1 MSKEKQIGH
10 VVAHAHW
17 DREWRYPVWHHIN
30 ALSGMMKQLMDL
42 LESDPRYKSFIMDAQ
57 CVPITDYLDLY
68 PEDRERLCTLVQ
80 NDRIQVGPWY
90 TLPDQFPVDAECLV
104 RNLMKGRQICDDLGK
119 TMQIG
124 YTTFGWG
131 QPAQMPQIYADFGIS
146 VVLGGK
152 NVNPERTGANEYIW
166 EAPDGTVALASKL
179 GVQARTNLFKFL
191 TIPAVFNK
199 ENIGGE
205 WWFAWD
211 SLGDIFGYAD
221 GENYWQDF
229 HRFNRGQTFFPEKI
243 PEDFDRAWN
252 TTDGTLLRDHRLL
265 FDGGDFTFPQPLL
278 PEIIEKVNAQE
289 DARQL
294 VHGTLNDYVDILE
307 KMDRSELRTVHGELR
322 DGPEPACT
330 PNALATRSDIKLK
343 NRSVQNKLIRCAE
356 PLSCLAGQIGAAKQT
371 PFLEKAWDYLL
382 KAQPHDSINGVV
394 QDKTSRDTMYRL
406 DQAEELAA
414 VVTENSVRHL
424 LTQIQRPVD
433 DSKEIALC
441 IFNPLPIPRRET
453 LSAVIATP
461 AAWKASTLKICELD
475 GTELAVDQTG
485 CERASIPVNEADSR
499 PWPFEVT
506 RHFVEFDSGE
516 IPALGY
522 KVLKVS
528 GQGSYDAQILWNET
542 RRRTE
547 PLLKAPNVMEN
558 EFLKVTVQSDGTLDL
573 DVKESGQTFR
583 GLHYFEDS
591 GDSGDGWL
599 RYLPNKNQT
608 HLSLG
613 QAVRMYVSHDSD
625 LKATITTEMEWMLP
639 ADVDRAKS
647 CRNPELKPVTIC
659 SEISLSRNSR
669 RVEFKT
675 TVENTV
681 ANHRLRVMFPTDIAA
696 THSDAEGHFYVDHR
710 PVEPVREADGKYR
723 PGMCT
728 HPQQSFVDVSDGT
741 NGLAVLNGGLCEYEL
756 LNEERKTLAL
766 SLLRSSHMR
775 ICTEPRAG
783 AVFPT
788 QNSWEMLGTYEF
800 RYALCPHAGDWNRGG
815 IYDEARRM
823 NASPLVIQS
832 NSREDGVLPPSYSM
846 LSVEGAQVSSIK
858 PLENGQGML
867 VRLFNPS
874 GNAAEAVLNLGVP
887 VQRAVVMN
895 MNEEEQSELPVKNG
909 CIKVSLAA
917 CKVVSVGL
925 LTSGGEN
932 DEK

>member
-1 MSKEKQIGH
+1 MSNEKQIGH

-30 ALSGMMKQLMDL
+30 ALCGMMKQLMDL

-57 CVPITDYLDLY
+57 SVPITDYLDLY
-68 PEDRERLCTLVQ
+68 PEDESRLRKLIEE
-80 NDRIQVGPWY
+80 DRIQVGPWY

-104 RNLMKGRQICDDLGK
+104 RNLMKGRRISDELGK
-119 TMQIG
+119 TMKIG

-152 NVNPERTGANEYIW
+152 NVSPERTGANEYLW
-166 EAPDGTVALASKL
+166 EGPDGTVALASKL
-179 GVQARTNLFKFL
+179 GVQARANLFKFL
-191 TIPAVFNK
+191 TIPAIFNK
-199 ENIGGE
+199 ENIGAE
-205 WWFAWD
+205 WWFNWEG
-211 SLGDIFGYAD
+211 LGDIFGYAD
-221 GENYWQDF
+221 AENYWQDF
-229 HRFNRGQTFFPEKI
+229 HRFNRGTTFYPEKI
-243 PEDFDRAWN
+243 PDSFNRAWD
-252 TTDGTLLRDHRLL
+252 TTDGTLIRNHRLL

-278 PEIIEKVNAQE
+278 PKIIEKVNE
-289 DARQL
+289 LDDSRKL
-294 VHGTLNDYVDILE
+294 VHGTLDDYVDILE
-307 KMDRSELRTVHGELR
+307 QMDQSQLRTVQGELR

-330 PNALATRSDIKLK
+330 PNALATRSDIKQK

-356 PLSCLAGQIGAAKQT
+356 PMACLAGQHGLPAQA
-371 PFLEKAWDYLL
+371 PFLDKAWDYLL
-382 KAQPHDSINGVV
+382 KSQPHDSINGVV
-394 QDKTSRDTMYRL
+394 QDKTSRDTMSRL
-406 DQAEELAA
+406 DQADELAT

-441 IFNPLPIPRRET
+441 IFNPLPFPRRET

-461 AAWKASTLKICELD
+461 VEWHADTLNICELD
-475 GTELAVDQTG
+475 GTALAVDQTG
-485 CERASIPVNEADSR
+485 RERISIPVSETDSR
-499 PWPFEVT
+499 PWPFDVT
-506 RHFVEFDSGE
+506 RHFIDFDTGE

-528 GQGSYDAQILWNET
+528 GQGSYDVQLLWNDT
-542 RRRTE
+542 RRRNE
-547 PLLKAPNVMEN
+547 PLIKAPNVLEN
-558 EFLKVTVQSDGTLDL
+558 EFLKVTVQFDGTVDL
-573 DVKESGQTFR
+573 DDKQTGQVFR
-583 GLHYFEDS
+583 GLHYFESS

-613 QAVRMYVSHDSD
+613 QPVRIYVSHDSD
-625 LKATITTEMEWMLP
+625 LRATITTEMTWMLP
-639 ADVDRAKS
+639 AKVDLAASSRDG
-647 CRNPELKPVTIC
+647 ELKPVTIR
-659 SEISLSRNSR
+659 SEISLRYGSR

-675 TVENTV
+675 MVENTV
-681 ANHRLRVMFPTDIAA
+681 SNHRLRVMFPTDIAA

-756 LNEERKTLAL
+756 LNEERRTLAL

-788 QNSWEMLGTYEF
+788 QNGWEMLGSYEF
-800 RYALCPHAGDWNRGG
+800 SYAIYPHMGDWNAGDV
-815 IYDEARRM
+815 YSETQRM
-823 NASPLVIQS
+823 IVAPVVVQS
-832 NSREDGVLPPSYSM
+832 NSRQEGSLPAEYSL
-846 LSVEGAQVSSIK
+846 LSVQGAQVSSVK
-858 PLENGQGML
+858 PLESGEGIL

-874 GNAAEAVLNLGVP
+874 EEKIDAVLTAS

-895 MNEEEQSELPVKNG
+895 MNEEEQGELPVDDG
-909 CIKVSLAA
+909 VVRVSLAA
-917 CKVVSVGL
+917 CKVVSIGL
-925 LTSGGEN
+925 LKGGE
-932 DEK
+932 